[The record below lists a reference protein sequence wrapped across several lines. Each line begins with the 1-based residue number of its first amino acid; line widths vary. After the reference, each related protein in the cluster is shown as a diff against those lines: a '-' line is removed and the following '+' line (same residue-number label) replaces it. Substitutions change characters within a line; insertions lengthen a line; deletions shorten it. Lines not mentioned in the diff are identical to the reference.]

1 LPLTKTEFRCELL
14 SADQLAALASGP
26 LPSGVAA
33 DESRRSLHRDLYL
46 DTPEGSLRRRGIVCR
61 MRVGADGRSSMS
73 LRIAGSNG
81 TPPTRVSAMTRS
93 SEVAEAIASG
103 NAVVHRLRG
112 IVDPS
117 LLQVQLDLQVD
128 RLTRPVARD
137 WLRRPRV
144 AVHLDRVSVSRGG
157 RDGAVGGA
165 SFFQMCAHRLRGDG
179 TELEALERALE
190 EEHGL
195 RPSTVATHERAELA
209 VKWARL
215 EDVPRGAGYSDSV
228 LRASIERDADSAP
241 EFINPEISLLAF
253 QHRVLSLAED
263 PTTPVRER
271 LRFLSIVSANV
282 DEFFMVRLAR
292 LSAFGGAPEE
302 PSDDGLTPAEQL
314 AAITES
320 VAAIALRKSRCV
332 RECYE
337 VLAER
342 GIHVCSWLELSET
355 QRETLRG
362 RFRSEIQPLLTP
374 FAMTLSPGHPL
385 PRLSHLSLS
394 LAMVLRNRAGG
405 PPRFAEL
412 ELPASVPR
420 FFDVSEGGEHVFVA
434 LEDVVRGNLDAI
446 YPADVGVE
454 QSYVFR
460 VTRIAELALDE
471 ANADDLL
478 DEVERAT
485 ATRGQGVVVRLE
497 VDRGMPPVLRAL
509 LLEDVRREHIGT
521 EAPCLVTDVEEV
533 DGLVD
538 LRGLTELELPVDPTA
553 SYPRLE
559 LRRPFSESELSGSA
573 FDVIA
578 AGDMLV
584 HHPFDSFADTVV
596 RFLHDAARDPAVAA
610 IKITLYR
617 VGNPSPIADALL
629 EAARQGKAVTVF
641 VELKA
646 RFDEEINVGWARAL
660 EAAGGHVV
668 RGLVGFKNHAKVA
681 LVVRR
686 ESAGLRRYVHIGTGN
701 YNARSG
707 EQYTDLSFFTTDDA
721 ITSDVSD
728 LFNEL
733 TGMSEPPRRKSR
745 ALLVAPHHLLPS
757 ILERIDREAAHA
769 RAGREARITAKLN
782 GMSDPDVVRAL
793 YRASRD
799 GVEIDLVVRGICTL
813 RPGIPGRSERIRV
826 ESVVGRFLEHSR
838 IYRFANGGDPR
849 YFIGSAD
856 LRPRNLR
863 RRVELIVPIANAQH
877 RRLLDDILRLYTAD
891 PTAWDLQPD
900 GSYVA
905 RPGGIPAQSRLG
917 MATARKA

>member
-1 LPLTKTEFRCELL
+1 LPVTKTEFRCELL
-14 SADQLAALASGP
+14 SADQLTALASGP
-26 LPSGVAA
+26 LPSGVSA
-33 DESRRSLHRDLYL
+33 DDSHRSLHRDLYL

-73 LRIAGSNG
+73 LRIAGSHG
-81 TPPTRVSAMTRS
+81 APPTRVSAVTRS
-93 SEVAEAIASG
+93 SQVADAIASG
-103 NAVVHRLRG
+103 NAVVNRLRG
-112 IVDPS
+112 LVDPT

-137 WLRRPRV
+137 WLRRPRL
-144 AVHLDRVSVSRGG
+144 AVHLDRVSVSRSGK
-157 RDGAVGGA
+157 DGAAAGA

-179 TELEALERALE
+179 SELEALERALE
-190 EEHGL
+190 QDHGL

-228 LRASIERDADSAP
+228 LRTTITRDDDPAP

-253 QHRVLSLAED
+253 QHRVLTLAED
-263 PTTPVRER
+263 RATPIRER

-292 LSAFGGAPEE
+292 LAAFGGAPDE

-314 AAITES
+314 TAITES
-320 VAAIALRKSRCV
+320 VAAISLRESRCL
-332 RECYE
+332 RECSD
-337 VLAER
+337 VLAAG
-342 GIHVCSWLELSET
+342 GIRICSWSELSDT
-355 QRETLRG
+355 QREVLRT
-362 RFRSEIQPLLTP
+362 RFHAEIQPLLTP

-394 LAMVLRNRAGG
+394 LAIVLRNRAGG

-412 ELPASVPR
+412 ELPATVPR
-420 FFDVSEGGEHVFVA
+420 FFDVTEGPEHVFVA
-434 LEDVVRGNLDAI
+434 LEDVVRGNLDTI
-446 YPADVGVE
+446 YPPDVGVE
-454 QSYVFR
+454 QSFVFR
-460 VTRIAELALDE
+460 VTRTAELAIDE
-471 ANADDLL
+471 ATADDLL

-485 ATRGQGVVVRLE
+485 AARGQGIIVRLE
-497 VDRGMPPVLRAL
+497 VERGMPPVLRAL
-509 LLEDVRREHIGT
+509 LLEDVRREHAGGDV
-521 EAPCLVTDVEEV
+521 PCLVTDVEEV
-533 DGLVD
+533 EGLLD
-538 LRGLTELELPVDPTA
+538 LRGLTELELPVDPAA

-559 LRRPFSESELSGSA
+559 SRRPFAEARSA
-573 FDVIA
+573 FDAVA
-578 AGDMLV
+578 AGDVLV
-584 HHPFDSFADTVV
+584 HHPFDSFTDTVV
-596 RFLHDAARDPAVAA
+596 RFLHEAARDPAVVA

-617 VGNPSPIADALL
+617 VGNPSPVADALL

-681 LVVRR
+681 LIVRR
-686 ESAGLRRYVHIGTGN
+686 ENAGLRRYVHIGTGN

-721 ITSDVSD
+721 ITTDVAD

-733 TGMSEPPRRKSR
+733 TGMSEPPRRRSR
-745 ALLVAPHHLLPS
+745 ALLVAPHHLLPA
-757 ILERIDREAAHA
+757 ILEHIDREAAHA
-769 RAGREARITAKLN
+769 RAGREARITAKFN
-782 GMSDPDVVRAL
+782 GLSDPDVVRAL
-793 YRASRD
+793 YRASCD

-813 RPGIPGRSERIRV
+813 RPHVAGRSERIRV

-838 IYRFANGGDPR
+838 MYRFANGGDPR

-863 RRVELIVPIANAQH
+863 RRVELLVPIANPQH
-877 RRLLDDILRLYTAD
+877 RRLIDDILRLYATD
-891 PTAWDLQPD
+891 PTAFELQAD
-900 GSYVA
+900 GSY
-905 RPGGIPAQSRLG
+905 RPRADGDASAQAALSRP
-917 MATARKA
+917 RSNPF

>member
-1 LPLTKTEFRCELL
+1 
-14 SADQLAALASGP
+14 
-26 LPSGVAA
+26 
-33 DESRRSLHRDLYL
+33 
-46 DTPEGSLRRRGIVCR
+46 
-61 MRVGADGRSSMS
+61 MRVGADGRSIMS

-81 TPPTRVSAMTRS
+81 SPPMRVSAVTHS
-93 SEVAEAIASG
+93 SELAEAIASG
-103 NAVVHRLRG
+103 NAVVSRLRG
-112 IVDPS
+112 IVDPA

-144 AVHLDRVSVSRGG
+144 AVHLDRVSVHRAGKE
-157 RDGAVGGA
+157 GAAKAA

-179 TELEALERALE
+179 SELEALRRALE

-215 EDVPRGAGYSDSV
+215 EDVPRAAGYSDSV
-228 LRASIERDADSAP
+228 LRATIDRDADAAP
-241 EFINPEISLLAF
+241 EFINPELSLLAF
-253 QHRVLSLAED
+253 QHRVLTLAED
-263 PTTPVRER
+263 RSTPVRER

-302 PSDDGLTPAEQL
+302 PSDDGLTPSEQL
-314 AAITES
+314 DAITES
-320 VAAIALRKSRCV
+320 VAAIALRQSRCL
-332 RECYE
+332 RECYD
-337 VLAER
+337 VLEES
-342 GIHVCSWLELSET
+342 GIRICSWSDLSDA
-355 QRETLRG
+355 QRETLRH
-362 RFRSEIQPLLTP
+362 RFHVEIQPLLTP

-394 LAMVLRNRAGG
+394 LAIVLRNRAGG

-412 ELPASVPR
+412 ELPAVPR
-420 FFDVSEGGEHVFVA
+420 FFDVTEGSEHVFVA

-446 YPADVGVE
+446 YPPDVGVE

-460 VTRIAELALDE
+460 VTRTAELALDE

-478 DEVERAT
+478 VEVERAT
-485 ATRGQGVVVRLE
+485 AARGQGTVVRLE
-497 VDRGMPPVLRAL
+497 VERGMPPVLRAL
-509 LLEDVRREHIGT
+509 LLEDVRREHMGT
-521 EAPCLVTDVEEV
+521 DEPCLVTDVEEIE
-533 DGLVD
+533 GLLD
-538 LRGLTELELPVDPTA
+538 LRGLTELELPVDRAA

-559 LRRPFSESELSGSA
+559 SRRPFANARSA
-573 FDVIA
+573 FDPIA
-578 AGDMLV
+578 AGDVLV

-596 RFLHDAARDPAVAA
+596 RFLHDAGRDPAVVA

-629 EAARQGKAVTVF
+629 EAARRGKAVTVF

-668 RGLVGFKNHAKVA
+668 RGLVGFKNHAKVT

-686 ESAGLRRYVHIGTGN
+686 ENAGLRRYVHIGTGN

-707 EQYTDLSFFTTDDA
+707 EQYTDLSLFTTDDA

-733 TGMSEPPRRKSR
+733 TGMSEPPRRRSR
-745 ALLVAPHHLLPS
+745 ALLVAPHHLLPA
-757 ILERIDREAAHA
+757 ILEHIDREAAHA
-769 RAGREARITAKLN
+769 RAGREARITAKFN
-782 GMSDPDVVRAL
+782 GLSDPDVVRAL

-813 RPGIPGRSERIRV
+813 RPHVPGRSEHIRV

-863 RRVELIVPIANAQH
+863 RRVELLVPIVDPQH
-877 RRLLDDILRLYTAD
+877 RLLLDEILRLYTTD
-891 PTAWDLQPD
+891 PTAWELAAD
-900 GSYVA
+900 GSYTQ
-905 RPGGIPAQSRLG
+905 RGGAGLAAQTVLSSG
-917 MATARKA
+917 G